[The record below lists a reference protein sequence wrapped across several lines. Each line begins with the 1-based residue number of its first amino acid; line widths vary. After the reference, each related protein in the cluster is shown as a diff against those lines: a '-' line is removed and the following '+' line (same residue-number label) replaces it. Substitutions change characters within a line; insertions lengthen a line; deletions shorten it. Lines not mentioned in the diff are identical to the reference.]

1 MGWDTHRFGTW
12 AAGDDTRGRLVAEF
26 LFSPQVRTPTF
37 IAHLGAGLPRED
49 FDGECYMDVIHH
61 LSIVW
66 YGKTPDQLALAVN
79 EALNAIVPGAAWSF
93 MASGAS
99 VILTATV
106 RDAEASEPYACDV
119 SGRSGTRV
127 DFAITCIPGWAALPV
142 TLWPTGAA
150 TLPHVYMLTGISGSM
165 PAPVYITHTHGQ
177 ATTRQFIGARFSPAA
192 TFTPTQNYQGHDDL
206 LALSGQCEQVTM
218 NASGVAF
225 ASPIALDTN
234 AHRGWYIAACRLKQ
248 DDAAPGDTTYYAVS
262 TVTGSGISVSQTRET
277 AHVPATVQN
286 AYEMIMLGPLPIP
299 AGPVPGV
306 VTRVGYGLETV
317 SLNHATGS
325 TLLPI
330 GESLFQLTTE
340 PAGRHRG
347 CTVKLKNTS
356 VIPRQVTA
364 LLYTVV
370 GGIPDTALAADN
382 QTIAAGFDATQ
393 RFSWDVGIIA
403 GSYAIVLHDEGS
415 GAGVQVYGTLAG
427 AAGGGSMQKI
437 PPSAAYSN
445 TWVAYSY
452 AAETLE
458 VDGTGWTCASAIS
471 VQFSGSNAEQTFKP
485 VHTGL
490 LSAVGFKAAA
500 IGGSVQV
507 SVYRSGA
514 FIGASAP
521 VSCST
526 GNIWKKAV
534 LPVPILVTAGEILSF
549 KVQLSSGASPTIYAN
564 TTTSQYPDGARTGGG
579 DLAFK
584 TYEQASV
591 AIDLYSLTYIAA
603 ARGFTSVVSIYA
615 ANAGAGVASLDTV
628 ALIPYDEWSAIGALA
643 CAAYQGAM
651 LDASGYDPDSI
662 ATYLTD
668 YSGGV
673 AAVDQSLVD
682 IQGIPRLWPGD
693 TALVVG
699 TEVGNVVPAGGD
711 LMVAYTPTYKTPY
724 GG

>member
-12 AAGDDTRGRLVAEF
+12 TAGDDTRGRLVAEF
-26 LFSPQVRTPTF
+26 LFAPQLRTPAF

-66 YGKTPDQLALAVN
+66 YGKTPNQLALAVN

-106 RDAEASEPYACDV
+106 RDAEASEPYECDV
-119 SGRSGTRV
+119 NGRSGTRV
-127 DFAITCIPGWAALPV
+127 DFAITCVPGWAALPV
-142 TLWPTGAA
+142 RLWPTGAT

-177 ATTRQFIGARFSPAA
+177 ATTRQFIGARFSPGPA
-192 TFTPTQNYQGHDDL
+192 FTPTQDYQGHVDA

-218 NASGVAF
+218 NVGGVAF

-234 AHRGWYIAACRLKQ
+234 VHRGWYMAACRLKQ
-248 DDAAPGDTTYYAVS
+248 DNAIPGNTTYYAVS

-277 AHVPATVQN
+277 AHVPAKVQN
-286 AYEMIMLGPLPIP
+286 AYEMIMLGPLAIP
-299 AGPVPGV
+299 AGPVPS
-306 VTRVGYGLETV
+306 VTTAVGYGLETA
-317 SLNHATGS
+317 NAHTTGS

-340 PAGRHRG
+340 SAGRHRG

-364 LLYTVV
+364 LLCTVV
-370 GGIPDTALAADN
+370 GGIPDTYLVGAN
-382 QTIAAGFDATQ
+382 QTIAVGFDGTQ
-393 RFSWDVGIIA
+393 RFSWDVGIAA

-427 AAGGGSMQKI
+427 AASGGSMQRG
-437 PPSAAYSN
+437 A
-445 TWVAYSY
+445 WVAYSY

-458 VDGTGWTCASAIS
+458 VDGSAWACASAIS
-471 VQFSGSNAEQTFKP
+471 VQFSGSNTEQTFKP

-490 LSAVGFKAAA
+490 LSAVEFKAGAVA
-500 IGGSVQV
+500 TASVQV

-514 FIGASAP
+514 FLGASAP
-521 VSCST
+521 INCSP
-526 GNIWKKAV
+526 GNVWKKAV
-534 LPVPILVTAGEILSF
+534 LSVPIPVTAGETLSF
-549 KVQLSSGASPTIYAN
+549 KVQLSSGAGATIFAN
-564 TTTSQYPDGARTGGG
+564 TTTSVYPDGARTGGG

-584 TYEQASV
+584 TYEQARV
-591 AIDLYSLTYIAA
+591 AIDLYLITYIAA
-603 ARGFTSVVSIYA
+603 PRGFTSTVAVYA
-615 ANAGAGVASLDTV
+615 ANAAGGGMASLDTV
-628 ALIPYDEWSAIGALA
+628 ALIPYDEWSAISGLT
-643 CAAYQGAM
+643 CATSQGEM

-662 ATYLTD
+662 ATYLAD

-699 TEVGNVVPAGGD
+699 AEVGNVVPAGGD
-711 LMVAYTPTYKTPY
+711 LTVFYTPTFKTPY